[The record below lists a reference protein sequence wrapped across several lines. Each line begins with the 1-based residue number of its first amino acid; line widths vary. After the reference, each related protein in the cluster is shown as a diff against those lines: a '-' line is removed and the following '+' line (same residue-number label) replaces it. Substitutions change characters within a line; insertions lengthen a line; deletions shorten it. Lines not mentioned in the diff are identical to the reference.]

1 MCSKVFELKEKNR
14 MVRIIRDLIVLLG
27 VMCLFGFILLLFN
40 GRYSETTDM
49 FICTLV
55 ILFIAFLLTRY
66 IEKRA
71 YNIHQKDYEIVI
83 ISNEW
88 MDSNQFDGEQ
98 ESNVQPFENEVITF
112 LDTGKVSATFAYTLA
127 DWNERKEVVHISQDP
142 TFLVISGNGSASTK
156 KAMRQPFVVTSNS
169 MEVLQFMENNK

>member
-1 MCSKVFELKEKNR
+1 

-27 VMCLFGFILLLFN
+27 VMCLFGFILMLFN
-40 GRYSETTDM
+40 GRYSDTTDM
-49 FICTLV
+49 FICALV

-71 YNIHQKDYEIVI
+71 YDVHQKDYGIVI

-88 MDSNQFDGEQ
+88 MTSNKFDSEQ
-98 ESNVQPFENEVITF
+98 ESAVQPFENEVITF
-112 LDTGKVSATFAYTLA
+112 FDTGKVSETFAYTLA
-127 DWNERKEVVHISQDP
+127 DWNERKGVVRISQDP
-142 TFLVISGNGSASTK
+142 TFLVISGNGNAIRK

-169 MEVLQFMENNK
+169 AEVLQFLESYK